1 MAQNDDAENQSAV
14 WKRKYF
20 DALGEHESKE
30 RTWTQADEL
39 LRKTIS
45 RLTLAADGL
54 DSTLDG
60 HLKGLRDAIR
70 DHADA
75 RVLHQRIDAMSESL
89 VRLDAKRTKKTVA
102 PNPAAPLQAL
112 LDKLTLPPDKAR
124 RVKALRKQ
132 LDNAS
137 DEKLAPV
144 IADFAKLLQDILA
157 EFTAA
162 SEAGGDKSSGGL
174 LSRLFGSKDKDAST
188 DPEKGAPAKAAPEK
202 AAPEKAAPAPAAT
215 QSIASRRGE
224 ESVSAP
230 VDTAAISLGAA
241 RDLLLHV
248 LEQFQ
253 ALVPARIGELRTQ
266 AVRAATEA
274 ELKRLAKALA
284 EGFKTPLP
292 ATETPAPISSLDAG
306 ATEEDPACGSQM
318 LLQLLQRLDL
328 PSDLDAQV
336 DALKDKLSDPDNFDA
351 QIVLSDMATLI
362 ADMRVRLQEE
372 KHEIEDFLKQLTG
385 QLQNID
391 SYVRGADT
399 ARADAYESGRALGDA
414 VQVQVRSI
422 NDSVATAQDL
432 GGLKRSVQQHLDAI
446 SDHVEQ
452 HRVIEELRNSQT
464 EAQMRDMTERLRDM
478 EGESAK
484 LRERIQEQ
492 RTQAFTD
499 ALTGIPN
506 RLAYQERIVQE
517 YARWKRFNT
526 PLVLLVWDVDL
537 FKAVNDKYGHKAGDK
552 VLKVIA
558 ETLNGQIRETDFLAR
573 YGGEEFVLVMTGTR
587 QPVILD
593 VANKLRQAIETC
605 GFHFRGEDVSITISC
620 GIAEFQEGDAIDAVF
635 ERADAALYQAKDQGR
650 NCCVIA
656 EPADSTQ

>member
-1 MAQNDDAENQSAV
+1 MAQNDDPENQSAI
-14 WKRKYF
+14 WKRKYY
-20 DALGEHESKE
+20 DALGENESKE
-30 RTWTQADEL
+30 RAWTQADEL

-54 DSTLDG
+54 DDTLDG
-60 HLKGLRDAIR
+60 HLKSLRDAIR

-75 RVLHQRIDAMSESL
+75 RVLRQRIDAMSESL
-89 VRLDAKRTKKTVA
+89 VRLDAKRAKKIVV

-112 LDKLTLPPDKAR
+112 LDKIELPQDQAR
-124 RVKALRKQ
+124 RIKALRKQ
-132 LDNAS
+132 MDGAN
-137 DEKLAPV
+137 DETLAPV
-144 IADFAKLLQDILA
+144 IADFARLLQNILSDLA
-157 EFTAA
+157 AA
-162 SEAGGDKSSGGL
+162 SEAASGKHGGGL
-174 LSRLFGSKDKDAST
+174 FSRLFGN
-188 DPEKGAPAKAAPEK
+188 KGAGDATPKDTSAA
-202 AAPEKAAPAPAAT
+202 AAVPAPAPVTAP
-215 QSIASRRGE
+215 
-224 ESVSAP
+224 SVTKTDVTP
-230 VDTAAISLGAA
+230 VDTSAISLSAA

-253 ALVPARIGELRTQ
+253 VHEPARIGELRQQ

-274 ELKRLAKALA
+274 ELKRLVVSLAAGFNASKAVV
-284 EGFKTPLP
+284 
-292 ATETPAPISSLDAG
+292 ETPTPVTLADASSDSAAG
-306 ATEEDPACGSQM
+306 TGTEDDPACGSQM

-336 DALKDKLSDPDNFDA
+336 DALKDKLSDRANFDA

-385 QLQNID
+385 QLQDID
-391 SYVRGADT
+391 SFVRGADT
-399 ARADAYESGRALGDA
+399 ARADAYESGRELGDA
-414 VQVQVRSI
+414 VQVQVRGI
-422 NDSVATAQDL
+422 NDSVASAEDL
-432 GGLKRSVQQHLDAI
+432 DGLKRSVQQRLDAI

-452 HRVIEELRNSQT
+452 HRVKEELRNTQT
-464 EAQMRDMTERLRDM
+464 EAQMRDMTDRLRDM

-506 RLAYQERIVQE
+506 RLAYQERILQE
-517 YARWKRFNT
+517 FARWKRFNT
-526 PLVLLVWDVDL
+526 PLTLLVWDVDL
-537 FKAVNDKYGHKAGDK
+537 FKAINDKYGHKAGDK

-558 ETLNGQIRETDFLAR
+558 ETLHGQIRETDFLAR

-587 QPVILD
+587 QPAILD

-620 GIAEFQEGDAIDAVF
+620 GIAEFREGDLIDAVF
-635 ERADAALYQAKDQGR
+635 ERADAALYRAKDQGR

-656 EPADSTQ
+656 DTDNASADQ

>member
-1 MAQNDDAENQSAV
+1 MAQNDDPENQSAV

-30 RTWTQADEL
+30 RSWTQADEV

-45 RLTLAADGL
+45 RLSLAADGL
-54 DSTLDG
+54 DNTLDG
-60 HLKGLRDAIR
+60 HLKDLRDAIR
-70 DHADA
+70 DRADA
-75 RVLHQRIDAMSESL
+75 RVLRQRIDAMSESL

-112 LDKLTLPPDKAR
+112 LDKLTLPNDKAR
-124 RVKALRKQ
+124 RIKALRKQ
-132 LDNAS
+132 LDNVS

-144 IADFAKLLQDILA
+144 IADFARLLQDILA
-157 EFTAA
+157 ELTAA
-162 SEAGGDKSSGGL
+162 SEASGDKSSGGL
-174 LSRLFGSKDKDAST
+174 LSRLFGSKDASP
-188 DPEKGAPAKAAPEK
+188 DPVKTAPKKTAS
-202 AAPEKAAPAPAAT
+202 APAA
-215 QSIASRRGE
+215 AS
-224 ESVSAP
+224 SVPVSAVEAP
-230 VDTAAISLGAA
+230 VSAQVDTGAISLGAA

-253 ALVPARIGELRTQ
+253 VHEPARIGELRNQ

-292 ATETPAPISSLDAG
+292 VTESPAPISQVNAD

-328 PSDLDAQV
+328 PRDLDAQV
-336 DALKDKLSDPDNFDA
+336 DALKDKLSDPDHFDA

-362 ADMRVRLQEE
+362 SDMRVRLQEE

-385 QLQNID
+385 QLQDID

-399 ARADAYESGRALGDA
+399 ARVEAYESGRELGDM
-414 VQVQVRSI
+414 VQVQVRGL
-422 NDSVATAQDL
+422 NDSVAAAQDL
-432 GGLKRSVQQHLDAI
+432 DGLKRSVQQRLDAI

-452 HRVIEELRNSQT
+452 HRVKEQLRNSQT

-506 RLAYQERIVQE
+506 RLAYQERVVQE
-517 YARWKRFNT
+517 YARWKRFKT
-526 PLVLLVWDVDL
+526 PLVLLVWDVDH
-537 FKAVNDKYGHKAGDK
+537 FKSVNDEYGHKAGDK

-605 GFHFRGEDVSITISC
+605 GFHFRGETVNITISC

-635 ERADAALYQAKDQGR
+635 ERADAALYQAKAQGR
-650 NCCVIA
+650 NCCVVAA
-656 EPADSTQ
+656 EAV

>member
-1 MAQNDDAENQSAV
+1 MVQNDDPENQSAI
-14 WKRKYF
+14 WKRKYY

-30 RTWTQADEL
+30 RVWTQADEL

-45 RLTLAADGL
+45 RLTLAADGQ

-60 HLKGLRDAIR
+60 HLKSLRDAIR

-75 RVLHQRIDAMSESL
+75 RVLRQRIDAMSESL
-89 VRLDAKRTKKTVA
+89 VLLDTKRAKKIVV
-102 PNPAAPLQAL
+102 PNPAAPLQTL
-112 LDKLTLPPDKAR
+112 LDKLDLPRDQAR
-124 RVKALRKQ
+124 RIKTLRKH
-132 LDNAS
+132 LEAAS

-144 IADFAKLLQDILA
+144 IADFAKLLQDVLDDL
-157 EFTAA
+157 TAA
-162 SEAGGDKSSGGL
+162 SGTGGGKTSGGL
-174 LSRLFGSKDKDAST
+174 FSRLFGSKGENAESVTDKLS
-188 DPEKGAPAKAAPEK
+188 PVHVAAPSSTPSAVQSEVAK
-202 AAPEKAAPAPAAT
+202 PEVAKPDVP
-215 QSIASRRGE
+215 G
-224 ESVSAP
+224 
-230 VDTAAISLGAA
+230 VDTSAISLGAA
-241 RDLLLHV
+241 RELLLHV

-253 ALVPARIGELRTQ
+253 VYEPTRIAELRNQ
-266 AVRAATEA
+266 AVRAATEV
-274 ELKRLAKALA
+274 ELKRLSVALA
-284 EGFKTPLP
+284 AGFNMTLAEISAPITD
-292 ATETPAPISSLDAG
+292 TETEAEAED
-306 ATEEDPACGSQM
+306 DPACGSQM

-336 DALKDKLSDPDNFDA
+336 EALKDKLEDRANFDA
-351 QIVLSDMATLI
+351 QKVLGDMATLI
-362 ADMRVRLQEE
+362 ADMRTRLQEE

-385 QLQNID
+385 QLQDID
-391 SYVRGADT
+391 SYVRGADM
-399 ARADAYESGRALGDA
+399 ARADAYESGRELGDA
-414 VQVQVRSI
+414 VQVQVRGI

-432 GGLKRSVQQHLDAI
+432 DGLKRSVQQRLDAI

-452 HRVIEELRNSQT
+452 HRVKEEMRNSQT

-506 RLAYQERIVQE
+506 RLAYQERIALE

-526 PLVLLVWDVDL
+526 PLVLLVWDVDH
-537 FKAVNDKYGHKAGDK
+537 FKSVNDKYGHKAGDK

-605 GFHFRGEDVSITISC
+605 GFHFRGETVNITISC

-635 ERADAALYQAKDQGR
+635 ERADAALYRAKDQGR

-656 EPADSTQ
+656 EPESIKQ

>member
-1 MAQNDDAENQSAV
+1 MAQNDDPENQSAV
-14 WKRKYF
+14 WKRKYY

-30 RTWTQADEL
+30 RSWTQADEV

-45 RLTLAADGL
+45 RLSLAADGL
-54 DSTLDG
+54 DNTLDG
-60 HLKGLRDAIR
+60 QLKDLRDAIR
-70 DHADA
+70 DRADA
-75 RVLHQRIDAMSESL
+75 RALRQRIDAMSESL
-89 VRLDAKRTKKTVA
+89 VRLDAKRTKKTIA

-112 LDKLTLPPDKAR
+112 LDKLTLPNDKTR
-124 RVKALRKQ
+124 RIKALRKQ

-137 DEKLAPV
+137 DEKLALV

-162 SEAGGDKSSGGL
+162 SEAGGDKSSGGF
-174 LSRLFGSKDKDAST
+174 LSRLFGSKDAST
-188 DPEKGAPAKAAPEK
+188 DQEKGAPAKAAPEK
-202 AAPEKAAPAPAAT
+202 ATTVPAAAP
-215 QSIASRRGE
+215 SIASRRGE

-253 ALVPARIGELRTQ
+253 ALEPARIGELRKQ

-292 ATETPAPISSLDAG
+292 SAESPAPISQVDAD

-385 QLQNID
+385 QLQDID

-399 ARADAYESGRALGDA
+399 ARADAYESGRELGDV
-414 VQVQVRSI
+414 VQAQVRGI
-422 NDSVATAQDL
+422 NDSVATAQNLD
-432 GGLKRSVQQHLDAI
+432 GLKRSVQQRLKAI

-452 HRVIEELRNSQT
+452 HRVKEELRNMQT

-526 PLVLLVWDVDL
+526 PLVLLVWDVDH

-558 ETLNGQIRETDFLAR
+558 ETLNGKIRETDFLAR

-635 ERADAALYQAKDQGR
+635 ERADAALYRAKDQGR

-656 EPADSTQ
+656 ESEQFKQ

>member
-1 MAQNDDAENQSAV
+1 MAQNDDPENQSAI
-14 WKRKYF
+14 WKRKYY

-30 RTWTQADEL
+30 RVWTQADEL

-45 RLTLAADGL
+45 RLTLAADGQ

-60 HLKGLRDAIR
+60 HLRSLRDAIR

-75 RVLHQRIDAMSESL
+75 RVLRQRIDAMSESL
-89 VRLDAKRTKKTVA
+89 VLLDAKRTKKIVV

-112 LDKLTLPPDKAR
+112 LDKLDLPRDQTR
-124 RVKALRKQ
+124 RIKTLRKH
-132 LDNAS
+132 LEAAS

-144 IADFAKLLQDILA
+144 IADFAKLLQDVLA
-157 EFTAA
+157 DLTAA
-162 SEAGGDKSSGGL
+162 SGTGDGKASGGL
-174 LSRLFGSKDKDAST
+174 FSRLFGSKGENTDSVTDTPSPARVIAPTITLSAVKSEIAKPDVPGVDAS
-188 DPEKGAPAKAAPEK
+188 
-202 AAPEKAAPAPAAT
+202 
-215 QSIASRRGE
+215 
-224 ESVSAP
+224 
-230 VDTAAISLGAA
+230 AISLGAA

-253 ALVPARIGELRTQ
+253 VHEPTRIAELRNQ
-266 AVRAATEA
+266 AVRAGTEA
-274 ELKRLAKALA
+274 ELKRLSVALA
-284 EGFKTPLP
+284 AGFNTTLAQ
-292 ATETPAPISSLDAG
+292 ATAPI
-306 ATEEDPACGSQM
+306 TEAEAEDDPACGSQM

-336 DALKDKLSDPDNFDA
+336 EALKDKLEDRANFDA
-351 QIVLSDMATLI
+351 QKVLGDMVTLI
-362 ADMRVRLQEE
+362 ADMRTRLQEE

-385 QLQNID
+385 QLQDID

-399 ARADAYESGRALGDA
+399 ARAGAYESGRELGDA
-414 VQVQVRSI
+414 VQVQVRGI

-432 GGLKRSVQQHLDAI
+432 EGLKRSVQQRLDAI

-452 HRVIEELRNSQT
+452 HRVREELRNSQT
-464 EAQMRDMTERLRDM
+464 ESQMRDMTERLRDM

-506 RLAYQERIVQE
+506 RLAYQERIALE
-517 YARWKRFNT
+517 FARWKRFKT
-526 PLVLLVWDVDL
+526 PLVLLVWDVDH
-537 FKAVNDKYGHKAGDK
+537 FKSVNDKYGHKAGDK

-593 VANKLRQAIETC
+593 VANKLRQAIEIC
-605 GFHFRGEDVSITISC
+605 GFHFRGETVNITISC

-635 ERADAALYQAKDQGR
+635 ERADAALYRAKDQGR

-656 EPADSTQ
+656 AEVD

>member
-1 MAQNDDAENQSAV
+1 MAQNDDPENQSAI
-14 WKRKYF
+14 WKSKYY
-20 DALGEHESKE
+20 DALGENESKE
-30 RTWTQADEL
+30 RVWTQADEL

-45 RLTLAADGL
+45 RLTLAADGQ
-54 DSTLDG
+54 DSTLDE
-60 HLKGLRDAIR
+60 HLKSLRDAIR

-75 RVLHQRIDAMSESL
+75 RVLRQRIDAMSESL
-89 VRLDAKRTKKTVA
+89 VRLDTKRAKKIVV

-112 LDKLTLPPDKAR
+112 LDKLDLPRDQAR
-124 RVKALRKQ
+124 RIKTLRKH
-132 LDNAS
+132 LDDAN

-144 IADFAKLLQDILA
+144 IVDFAKLLQDVLDDL
-157 EFTAA
+157 TAA
-162 SEAGGDKSSGGL
+162 SAAADGKASGGL
-174 LSRLFGSKDKDAST
+174 FSRLFGGKGDNAEHVTDTPSPARDTAPSITPSSVISKETK
-188 DPEKGAPAKAAPEK
+188 PEAAQPE
-202 AAPEKAAPAPAAT
+202 
-215 QSIASRRGE
+215 IAQ
-224 ESVSAP
+224 
-230 VDTAAISLGAA
+230 VDTSVISLGAA

-253 ALVPARIGELRTQ
+253 VHEPTRIAELRNQ
-266 AVRAATEA
+266 AVRAATEI
-274 ELKRLAKALA
+274 ELKRLAVDLAAGFNSALA
-284 EGFKTPLP
+284 ETSVPN
-292 ATETPAPISSLDAG
+292 TETE
-306 ATEEDPACGSQM
+306 TETETEDDPACGSQM

-328 PSDLDAQV
+328 PKDLDAQV
-336 DALKDKLSDPDNFDA
+336 EALKEQLEDRAHFDA
-351 QIVLSDMATLI
+351 QKVLTDMATLI

-385 QLQNID
+385 QLQDID

-399 ARADAYESGRALGDA
+399 ARVDAYESGRELGDA
-414 VQVQVRSI
+414 LQVQVRGI

-432 GGLKRSVQQHLDAI
+432 DGLKRSVQQRLDAI

-452 HRVIEELRNSQT
+452 HRVKEELRNSQT
-464 EAQMRDMTERLRDM
+464 ESQMRDMTERLRDM

-506 RLAYQERIVQE
+506 RLAYQERMALE
-517 YARWKRFNT
+517 FARWKRFNT
-526 PLVLLVWDVDL
+526 PLVLLVWDVDH
-537 FKAVNDKYGHKAGDK
+537 FKSVNDKYGHKAGDK

-558 ETLNGQIRETDFLAR
+558 ETMNGQIRETDFLAR
-573 YGGEEFVLVMTGTR
+573 YGGEEFALVMTGTR

-620 GIAEFQEGDAIDAVF
+620 GIAEFRDGDSIESVF
-635 ERADAALYQAKDQGR
+635 ERADAALYRAKDQGR

-656 EPADSTQ
+656 AEID